1 MPDFPNN
8 KFDISTSWGD
18 SDPVGINAEND
29 NAADFAQDSKG
40 VPNVNQGEQTPMD
53 LALEPNK
60 FPRETGHDSL
70 TEEEAYLS

>member
-1 MPDFPNN
+1 MADMPEN

-18 SDPVGINAEND
+18 TSPTLTKGDTEAG
-29 NAADFAQDSKG
+29 DFSEDSSG
-40 VPNVNQGEQTPMD
+40 VRNPDQGEKSNLNMG
-53 LALEPNK
+53 LEPNK